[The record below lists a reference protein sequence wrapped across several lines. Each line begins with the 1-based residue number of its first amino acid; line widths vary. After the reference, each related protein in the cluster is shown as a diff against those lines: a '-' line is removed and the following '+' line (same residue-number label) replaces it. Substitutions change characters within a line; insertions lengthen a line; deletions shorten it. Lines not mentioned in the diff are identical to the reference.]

1 MLLIALVLAVIGLAA
16 LVFAV
21 VTSNEFIAY
30 ICIFASVVGVV
41 LLVVDALRERQRR
54 ATGGDQSVS
63 PGRTA
68 PEPEPEPPTGA
79 PADDQHG
86 GSEVDTPEDYP
97 EELAGDAAETS
108 SPTAES
114 GAGASA
120 EPGGS
125 DEYDHDPAGQT
136 AAGKDNTDNTA

>member
-30 ICIFASVVGVV
+30 ICIAASVLGVI
-41 LLVVDALRERQRR
+41 LLIVDALRERQRR
-54 ATGGDQSVS
+54 AVDGDESD
-63 PGRTA
+63 TA
-68 PEPEPEPPTGA
+68 GSTDFEAKQGTGA
-79 PADDQHG
+79 PAASQLG
-86 GSEVDTPEDYP
+86 GSDQESAEDYP
-97 EELAGDAAETS
+97 EEATSDAEKAS
-108 SPTAES
+108 SPREES

-125 DEYDHDPAGQT
+125 DEYDHGTAGQRT
-136 AAGKDNTDNTA
+136 AGKDNTDNTR